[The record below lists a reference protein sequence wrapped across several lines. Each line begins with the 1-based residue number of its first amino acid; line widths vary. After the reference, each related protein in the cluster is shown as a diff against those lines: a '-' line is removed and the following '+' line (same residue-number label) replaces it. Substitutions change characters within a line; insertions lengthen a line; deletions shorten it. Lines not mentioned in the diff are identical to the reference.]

1 AIPEF
6 SQHVFAISGV
16 SGGAIGATIF
26 QALARAE
33 IEAAGGPPGRAV
45 NAGGASAS
53 GTKVPERCA
62 RPPATPPPCSPPE
75 PVTVQCSALSQAE
88 RYWAVVGAVCPQLRG
103 ASRGR
108 ADGLEG
114 SFRNSVCLQDSAA
127 ADALGTPF
135 VKHWS
140 VHSRVPALMLNS
152 TWVETGFRVA
162 FAPFG
167 LHETDESLYSFGYE
181 TMPSEDGVPLI
192 KAAVVSARF
201 PGILP
206 PYSISM
212 TAKSGE
218 LRWNFVDGGYSDSS
232 GASTALALHRKLEG
246 IAGDRAVIRVIL
258 LTSSNPA
265 PDLSP
270 QNVAITGT
278 PFRDTLAP
286 IGAVLKVREGLGN
299 QAVARVCYHFY
310 PNEDCKQKASDPE

>member
-1 AIPEF
+1 
-6 SQHVFAISGV
+6 
-16 SGGAIGATIF
+16 
-26 QALARAE
+26 
-33 IEAAGGPPGRAV
+33 
-45 NAGGASAS
+45 GASAS
-53 GTKVPERCA
+53 GTKFPDRCA
-62 RPPATPPPCSPPE
+62 RRPDTPPRSDTKERLTLQVSEIMQDDHFSP
-75 PVTVQCSALSQAE
+75 
-88 RYWAVVGAVCPQLRG
+88 VVGAVFPELVG
-103 ASRGR
+103 ARRGR
-108 ADGLEG
+108 AEALEG

-232 GASTALALHRKLEG
+232 VATTALALHRKLEG